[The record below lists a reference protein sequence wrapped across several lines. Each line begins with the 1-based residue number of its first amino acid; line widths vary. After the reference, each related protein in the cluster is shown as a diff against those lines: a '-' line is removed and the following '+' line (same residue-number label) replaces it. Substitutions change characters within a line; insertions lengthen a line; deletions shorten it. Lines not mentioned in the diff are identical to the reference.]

1 MNVDIPSDLYSSTI
15 KMLMRDDD
23 KCLSSTV
30 CAALTS
36 GRLLGWWVGR
46 SKCATVWAAE
56 LQTFNS
62 CEIFHVKFWKA
73 DWTVDHIIFF
83 FTEFAKGKG
92 QIWSIMGARGLR
104 DGGLH
109 HYFQKLKS
117 TPLYSLYC
125 LTACTIWRRSLV
137 WWIMETKPDETLCLD
152 FFCRRSTC
160 ISWFSVQVRL
170 FLHLPHSI

>member
-1 MNVDIPSDLYSSTI
+1 MWTFPLICTPQQSRCWWGMMTSVW
-15 KMLMRDDD
+15 
-23 KCLSSTV
+23 V
-30 CAALTS
+30 ALFVQPW
-36 GRLLGWWVGR
+36 LADACWVGGFGR
-46 SKCATVWAAE
+46 SKCATVWAVE

-83 FTEFAKGKG
+83 FTEFARGKG

-125 LTACTIWRRSLV
+125 LTACTIWWRSLV
-137 WWIMETKPDETLCLD
+137 WWIMETKPDQTLCLD
-152 FFCRRSTC
+152 FFFCRRSTC
-160 ISWFSVQVRL
+160 INWFSVQVRL